1 MKTFPSYDNTLCE
14 VEDCPKKETC
24 VRYLTYQKAVREK
37 YPYMLSVKIK
47 NEGECDI
54 YVEATKTL

>member
-14 VEDCPKKETC
+14 VEDCPKNETC
-24 VRYLTYQKAVREK
+24 VRYLTYQKAIKEK
-37 YPYMLSVKIK
+37 YPYMLSVKVK

-54 YVEATKTL
+54 YVEVTKTL